1 MSGYEALAA
10 KVRAMYGKRLKM
22 EDFEHIST
30 LHSERE
36 VLEYLRNHPGWKR
49 ALGRVPDMEIHRA
62 QLETLLQN
70 EVRQEYVALNHY
82 VPRKDK
88 FALSF
93 PVMLCELDQILAVFR
108 RLVAKGRVKPKVRFE
123 VELPPDFLLH
133 SKLDYS
139 ALRKCTDYAGLTAAA
154 KGTIYGAPLSLFQP
168 TEQTP
173 LPDYTATEV
182 LLRSTYY
189 STLYR
194 RAARN
199 YAGETRRVLLRS
211 LGQQVDLLNITHILR
226 LKKYFPGD
234 TRYLSSLFPIND
246 RLKPDLIRALLE
258 APDVEGV
265 FELLAPSPYASV
277 FAERDVPSLEAY
289 SVRTFARFNHRQLTS
304 GVPSVYTAIAYLNL
318 KDLAMKA
325 LVNDIECVKYGVP
338 FDPFLARL
346 ATGEP

>member
-22 EDFEHIST
+22 DDFEHIST
-30 LHSERE
+30 LRSERE

-49 ALGRVPDMEIHRA
+49 ALGQVPDMEIHRA

-93 PVMLCELDQILAVFR
+93 PVMLCELDQILAVLR
-108 RLVAKGRVKPKVRFE
+108 RLAARGKVKPE

-133 SKLDYS
+133 SRLDYS
-139 ALRKCTDYAGLTAAA
+139 ALYKCTDYAGLAAA
-154 KGTIYGAPLSLFQP
+154 ARETIYGAPLALFHP

-194 RAARN
+194 RAARS
-199 YAGETRRVLLRS
+199 YAGETRRVLLRA
-211 LGQQVDLLNITHILR
+211 LGQQVDLLNVTHILR

-234 TRYLSSLFPIND
+234 NRYLSSLFPINY
-246 RLKPDLIRALLE
+246 RLKPDLVRALLE
-258 APDVEGV
+258 APDAEGV
-265 FELLAPSPYASV
+265 FSLLASSPYAAV
-277 FAERDVPSLEAY
+277 FADRDVPSLEAY
-289 SVRTFARFNHRQLTS
+289 SLRTFARFNHRQLTS
-304 GVPSVYTAIAYLNL
+304 GAPSVYTAIAYLNL

-325 LVNDIECVKYGVP
+325 LINDIECVKYGVP

>member
-10 KVRAMYGKRLKM
+10 KVRAMYGKRLRM

-49 ALGRVPDMEIHRA
+49 ALGQVPDMEIHRA

-93 PVMLCELDQILAVFR
+93 PVMLCELDQILAVLR
-108 RLVAKGRVKPKVRFE
+108 RLAAKGRVKPE
-123 VELPPDFLLH
+123 AELPPDFLLH
-133 SKLDYS
+133 SKMDYAALHRCADYS
-139 ALRKCTDYAGLTAAA
+139 ELTAAA
-154 KGTIYGAPLSLFQP
+154 RGTIYGPPLSLFQP
-168 TEQTP
+168 TEQKP

-194 RAARN
+194 KAARN
-199 YAGETRRVLLRS
+199 YEGETRRVLLRA
-211 LGQQVDLLNITHILR
+211 LGQQVDLLNVTHILR
-226 LKKYFPGD
+226 LKKYFPGE
-234 TRYLSSLFPIND
+234 TRYLSSLFPVHD
-246 RLKPDLIRALLE
+246 RLKPDLIRALID

-265 FELLAPSPYASV
+265 FGLLASSPYASV

-289 SVRTFARFNHRQLTS
+289 SLRTFARFNHRQLTS
-304 GVPSVYTAIAYLNL
+304 GAPSVYTAIAYLNL

-325 LVNDIECVKYGVP
+325 LINDIECVKYGVP

>member
-22 EDFEHIST
+22 SDFEHIST
-30 LHSERE
+30 LHSEGE

-49 ALGRVPDMEIHRA
+49 ALGQVPDMEIDRA

-82 VPRKDK
+82 VPRRDK

-93 PVMLCELDQILAVFR
+93 PVRLCELDQILAVLR
-108 RLVAKGRVKPKVRFE
+108 RLAAKGRVKPG

-133 SKLDYS
+133 SKLDYN
-139 ALRKCTDYAGLTAAA
+139 ALNRCKDYSELTAAA
-154 KGTIYGAPLSLFQP
+154 RDTIYGAPLSMFHP
-168 TEQTP
+168 VEGSP

-194 RAARN
+194 KAARN

-211 LGQQVDLLNITHILR
+211 LGQQVDLLNVTHILR

-234 TRYLSSLFPIND
+234 PRYLSSLFPIND
-246 RLKPDLIRALLE
+246 RLKPDFVRALLE
-258 APDVEGV
+258 APDVDSV
-265 FELLAPSPYASV
+265 LDLLASSPYASV

-289 SVRTFARFNHRQLTS
+289 SLRTFARFNHRQLVS
-304 GVPSVYTAIAYLNL
+304 GTPSVYTAIAYLNL

-325 LVNDIECVKYGVP
+325 LINDIECVKYGVP

-346 ATGEP
+346 ATGE